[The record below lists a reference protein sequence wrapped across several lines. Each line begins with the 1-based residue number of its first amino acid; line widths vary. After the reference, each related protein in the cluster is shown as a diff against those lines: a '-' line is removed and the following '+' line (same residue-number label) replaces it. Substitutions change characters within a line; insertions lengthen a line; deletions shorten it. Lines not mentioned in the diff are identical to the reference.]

1 MTPERWLHVKD
12 LFHRALERD
21 PAERAAYMA
30 VEAGGDSELFDEV
43 QSLLSAH
50 ETAGESLERPA
61 VDLNAQ
67 FPVDESTVPGV
78 GRYVGPYRLLR
89 EIGWGGMGAVYEA
102 LREDE
107 EFRKRAAVKIVR
119 REMASEAILVR
130 FRLERQILAG
140 LDHPHIAALFDGGM
154 TADGRPWFAMELVE
168 GQPIDEYCRAQ
179 HLTVRERVSLFL
191 EVCEAVEY
199 AHRNLVV
206 HRDLKPGNIL
216 VTADG
221 RPKLLDF
228 GIAKLVGEENAA
240 PGSRLTRA
248 GDLLLTPDYASP
260 EQVCGGPIT
269 TASDVYSLGVI
280 LYELLAGTR
289 PYQLEGKPLQDIV
302 RTITDHEP
310 RRPSDA
316 IAQDDSSA
324 GADGVG
330 TRLRRQLTGDLDS
343 IVLMAIRKEP
353 DRRYSSVEQLR
364 EDLQRYLEGRPV
376 LARQGSTTYRFRK
389 FIVRHAAAVSGVTL
403 LFLVLAGG
411 VVSTLLQARRAEAE
425 RARAEERFNDLRG
438 LATSVLFEIHDSIA
452 DLPGAT
458 AARSLLV
465 ERGLEYLNRLSR
477 QSDDDP
483 SIQREVAAAY
493 IRLGMVQGQPTNANL
508 GDLSGARQSHLL
520 ALSTAQRLLA
530 RNPDDIEARR
540 TEALAYEKLSDIDVH
555 VGDLSAAV
563 AHGRAALESWRRVSE
578 KTTDRMGAVLPLV
591 ISHIKLGDMLGN
603 PVFPNRGDPSGAMT
617 AYQNALRMIEALP
630 AEART
635 NARVRRYTSILYER
649 VGEIHMLGAR
659 NGPAMSAYRSSFEI
673 RQKLLSENPTNRDAI
688 RDMGVAHEKLCGML
702 LATNQAN
709 RAGPDCRQ
717 ALEMYERLYSSDR
730 RDVQALN
737 TVATGHLWQYRLLA
751 ATGELRKAEAEVA
764 LSTQLLGKVLE
775 LQKDNVQARRDLAYN
790 ALYSSALN
798 ARISRQPNLSSQ
810 ERTERRRRA
819 VLDYEHGRDA
829 LKTLDEK
836 GVGTSADR
844 DLVEQ
849 TRVALGPDSKK
860 TIEVSGP

>member
-12 LFHRALERD
+12 LFHRALECD
-21 PAERAAYMA
+21 PAQRAAYMA
-30 VEAGGDSELFDEV
+30 AEAGEDPELLGEV

-50 ETAGESLERPA
+50 ESVGASLERPA
-61 VDLNAQ
+61 LDLDAQ

-89 EIGWGGMGAVYEA
+89 EVGWGGMGAVYEA

-140 LDHPHIAALFDGGM
+140 LDHPHIAALFDGGV
-154 TADGRPWFAMELVE
+154 TADGRPWFAMEFVE
-168 GQPIDEYCRAQ
+168 GQAIDEYCRAQ
-179 HLTVRERVSLFL
+179 RLAVRERVSLFL
-191 EVCEAVEY
+191 EVCAAVEY

-228 GIAKLVGEENAA
+228 GIAKLVGEENDAA
-240 PGSRLTRA
+240 GSRLTRA

-269 TASDVYSLGVI
+269 TATDVYSLGVI

-289 PYQLEGKPLQDIV
+289 PYRLEGKPLQDIV

-316 IAQDDSSA
+316 IARDESSA
-324 GADGVG
+324 DTDGAGP
-330 TRLRRQLTGDLDS
+330 RLRRQLAGDLDS

-353 DRRYSSVEQLR
+353 ERRYSSVEQLR
-364 EDLQRYLEGRPV
+364 EDLQRYLDGRPV
-376 LARQGSTTYRFRK
+376 LARQGSTGYRLRK

-403 LFLVLAGG
+403 LILVLAGG
-411 VVSTLLQARRAEAE
+411 IVSTLLQARRAEAE

-438 LATSVLFEIHDSIA
+438 LASSVLFEIHDAIA

-458 AARSLLV
+458 AARSLLI

-477 QSDDDP
+477 QSGDDP

-508 GDLSGARQSHLL
+508 GDLDGARRSHAL
-520 ALSTAQRLLA
+520 ALATAQRLLA
-530 RNPDDIEARR
+530 RDANDIEARR

-555 VGDLSAAV
+555 VGNLQAAV

-578 KTTDRMGAVLPLV
+578 KTSDRVGAMLPLV
-591 ISHIKLGDMLGN
+591 VSHIKLGDMLGN

-617 AYQNALRMIEALP
+617 AYQNALRMVEALP
-630 AEART
+630 PAARM
-635 NARVRRYTSILYER
+635 NSRVRRYTSILHER
-649 VGEIHMLGAR
+649 IGEIHMLGER
-659 NGPAMSAYRSSFEI
+659 YGPAMAAYQSSFEL
-673 RQKLLSENPTNRDAI
+673 RQQLLRENPTNRDAL
-688 RDMGVAHEKLCGML
+688 RDMGVAHEKICGML
-702 LATNQAN
+702 IATGEAS
-709 RAGPDCRQ
+709 RAGPSCRQ
-717 ALEMYERLYSSDR
+717 ALEVYERLYSSDR

-737 TVATGHLWQYRLLA
+737 TVATGHLWQYRVLA
-751 ATGELRKAEAEVA
+751 ATGELRKAEAELQ
-764 LSTQLLGKVLE
+764 LSTELLGKVLD
-775 LQKDNVQARRDLAYN
+775 LQKDNVQARRDFAYN

-798 ARISRQPNLSSQ
+798 ERISRQAGLSSQ

-819 VLDYEHGRDA
+819 GADYEQGTA
-829 LKTLDEK
+829 LLKALASK
-836 GVGTSADR
+836 GVGTDADDR
-844 DLVEQ
+844 LIEE
-849 TRVALGPDSKK
+849 TRVALGRADPSR
-860 TIEVSGP
+860 